1 MFERSDG
8 TLVEILEDNES
19 KGIRVSIL
27 DLVTKTV
34 TTVIVSPDDVR
45 TSLGENVDL
54 LNPHRLQERHS
65 WLAEHMNIRRDTCE
79 MRGSHL
85 TSVRT
90 ELVATEQDKSFKLP
104 MGTMSSSERERMRN
118 EITSVDAKRELQVAE
133 IENTRHSRF
142 QEYLRCL
149 REKQAARIEEEG
161 RRLNEAQ
168 TAQIRENKEREEM
181 ETKAAEAR
189 LLIEQR
195 RGGNVAERHCRQITY
210 QDNQIDRILRDANA
224 KKSERSLNVI
234 SWKEKRKADIAK
246 SRQEEKAFFEE
257 MAKMEAKRD
266 QAFNERELRW
276 QAKSQAYL
284 QERRD
289 KLNLIQRKK
298 IVLKEK
304 RQAQAHELFS
314 SQPIPV

>member
-8 TLVEILEDNES
+8 TLVDILEDTES
-19 KGIRVSIL
+19 QGIRVRIL
-27 DLVTKTV
+27 DLVMKTV
-34 TTVIVSPDDVR
+34 TAVTVSPEAVR
-45 TSLGENVDL
+45 SYLGDNVEL

-65 WLAEHMNIRRDTCE
+65 WLAEHINIQRDKCE
-79 MRGSHL
+79 RGGNHL
-85 TSVRT
+85 TRVRT
-90 ELVATEQDKSFKLP
+90 ELVLTEQDKSFKLP

-118 EITSVDAKRELQVAE
+118 EITSVDAKRELQVTE
-133 IENTRHSRF
+133 IETRRHSRF

-161 RRLNEAQ
+161 RRLSEAQ

-181 ETKAAEAR
+181 ENKAAEAK

-195 RGGNVAERHCRQITY
+195 REGNVAERHCRQITY

-224 KKSERSLNVI
+224 KKSERLLNVL
-234 SWKEKRKADIAK
+234 SWKEKRRADIAK

-257 MAKMEAKRD
+257 MAKIEAKRD

-289 KLNLIQRKK
+289 KLNSIQRKK